1 MSAGCDDCRGPK
13 DLSHTAPG
21 YRRALAIVVALNLA
35 MGAVEM
41 AGGVLGKSQALKAD
55 ALDFLGDGAI
65 TLLGL
70 LAIRRGMRWRAR
82 AAFLQGLFLAA
93 LGVGV
98 LGAAAYRAFAQRLPD
113 ADAMGILGALALAT
127 NVASALVLL
136 PHREG
141 DANVRAVWLF
151 SRNDALGNVAVLIA
165 AGLVH
170 WTSSAWPDLVT
181 AAVIASLFLH
191 SAVEILQDSRRELRQ
206 IEHDATARSSPH
218 QA

>member
-1 MSAGCDDCRGPK
+1 MSAGCEDCSGPK

-21 YRRALAIVVALNLA
+21 YRRALAIVVVLNLA
-35 MGAVEM
+35 MGAAEM
-41 AGGVLGKSQALKAD
+41 TGGVLGKSQALKAD

-82 AAFLQGLFLAA
+82 AAFLQGVFLAT

-98 LGAAAYRAFAQRLPD
+98 LGAAIYRAFVHQLPE
-113 ADAMGILGALALAT
+113 ADAMGILGAFALAT
-127 NVASALVLL
+127 NVASALVLI
-136 PHREG
+136 PHRHG

-165 AGLVH
+165 AALVY
-170 WTSSAWPDLVT
+170 WTRSAWPDLVT
-181 AAVIASLFLH
+181 AAIIASLFLH
-191 SAVEILQDSRRELRQ
+191 SAMQILRDSRKELKTTDQGTSRQ
-206 IEHDATARSSPH
+206 SSRRDA
-218 QA
+218 

>member
-1 MSAGCDDCRGPK
+1 MSAGCEDCCGPK

-21 YRRALAIVVALNLA
+21 YRRALAIVVVLNLA
-35 MGAVEM
+35 MGAAEM

-82 AAFLQGLFLAA
+82 AALLQGMFLGT
-93 LGVGV
+93 LGAGV
-98 LGAAAYRAFAQRLPD
+98 LGTAVYRSFVHQLPE
-113 ADAMGILGALALAT
+113 ADAMGILGALALAA
-127 NVASALVLL
+127 NVASALVLI
-136 PHREG
+136 PHRHG

-165 AGLVH
+165 AGLVY
-170 WTSSAWPDLVT
+170 WTKSPWPDLLT
-181 AAVIASLFLH
+181 AAIIASLFLH
-191 SAVEILQDSRRELRQ
+191 SALEIFRASRKELK
-206 IEHDATARSSPH
+206 TAAPVAARLGD
-218 QA
+218 